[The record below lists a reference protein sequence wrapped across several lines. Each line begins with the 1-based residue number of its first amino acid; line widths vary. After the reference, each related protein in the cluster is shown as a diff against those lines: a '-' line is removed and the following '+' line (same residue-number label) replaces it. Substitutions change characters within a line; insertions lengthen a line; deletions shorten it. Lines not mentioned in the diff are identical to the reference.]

1 MYLPRTLLA
10 HLYSHLL
17 RTVHPLS
24 PPVLILVALEPDAL
38 CACRILTALLRRD
51 YIPHKIQPVAGY
63 GDLARVGDELVQP
76 MRIQEGGSGG
86 VVVCLG
92 VGGLVDL
99 SAALGLD
106 SEEEGNTAHGVEV
119 WVVDARRPWNLENV
133 FGSLQSAGLED
144 GRERREAGVEQGKIS
159 RDYRPGKGGV
169 VVFDDGDIEEELQ
182 AEKEAFLALQ
192 DMPDVDEEENDD
204 DGDDTE
210 SEDGNAD
217 GLDSGSRK
225 RKSWSDREEDQS
237 GSEDENGRPARRRR
251 SNSSSPIPT
260 SPSRPPR
267 RGLLTTSQKTSSEP
281 VFSLSASPPSNQ
293 QSSAPITT
301 TTAKAPSARTLRR
314 RLLKL
319 RRKHENVL
327 RAYYALGTSYSEPI
341 SSLLYSLASELGRED
356 NDLLWL
362 TIVGV
367 SSTDLYGRTMSPSA
381 RATSTP
387 NEKGER
393 INRILRDE
401 VRRLNPIPPADLMR
415 ERDISSSTG
424 AMPIYARSPTDTSIR
439 ISPEPRFLLIRHW
452 SLYDSML
459 HSPYL
464 ASRLHI
470 WTDAGRRRLHKLLA
484 KMGISLKE
492 AGVGYTHMDIDL
504 KRGLRERL
512 LKFAPV
518 YGLDGLVPDA
528 DSSRSGHE
536 GWGFVRCWGWKAC
549 LSAVDVAIVVGAIL
563 EVGTSVLDNTHSHFP
578 STHGLPTPPTSAAS
592 STDGDGAQEAEA
604 AAAVASKDPDY
615 TTTRFYAA
623 YDALASSSPTDILA
637 HIPTAQHLARAILR
651 TGTALIAKHQIRHLR
666 AFRMAVVKEAAGV
679 GAEDVRLFAHPGAL
693 VKLALWVAEG
703 VAVLEGEKGK
713 RKAEALVLASLDE
726 GRGVCVVVGLGGGGG
741 RGVDYGREKE
751 RSEKKAKRDASKEA
765 KRIEREKNKAEKKRL
780 RAQRREKDDD
790 AEDREKPEDED
801 EDDDEEPET
810 EPDPDS
816 DSSSDSDSDSDP
828 DSSSTAMRKGIA
840 RNNFGNAFQAVVAET
855 GARVKVDSFEH
866 CVVEVLKEDL
876 AGFLEALSLRSVVG

>member
-1 MYLPRTLLA
+1 
-10 HLYSHLL
+10 
-17 RTVHPLS
+17 
-24 PPVLILVALEPDAL
+24 
-38 CACRILTALLRRD
+38 
-51 YIPHKIQPVAGY
+51 
-63 GDLARVGDELVQP
+63 
-76 MRIQEGGSGG
+76 
-86 VVVCLG
+86 
-92 VGGLVDL
+92 
-99 SAALGLD
+99 
-106 SEEEGNTAHGVEV
+106 
-119 WVVDARRPWNLENV
+119 
-133 FGSLQSAGLED
+133 
-144 GRERREAGVEQGKIS
+144 
-159 RDYRPGKGGV
+159 
-169 VVFDDGDIEEELQ
+169 
-182 AEKEAFLALQ
+182 
-192 DMPDVDEEENDD
+192 MPDVDEEENDD

-251 SNSSSPIPT
+251 SNS
-260 SPSRPPR
+260 
-267 RGLLTTSQKTSSEP
+267 
-281 VFSLSASPPSNQ
+281 
-293 QSSAPITT
+293 SSAPITT

-401 VRRLNPIPPADLMR
+401 VRRLNPIPPADLVR

-592 STDGDGAQEAEA
+592 STDGDGAQEAETA
-604 AAAVASKDPDY
+604 PAVASKDPDY

-679 GAEDVRLFAHPGAL
+679 GAED
-693 VKLALWVAEG
+693 
-703 VAVLEGEKGK
+703 
-713 RKAEALVLASLDE
+713 
-726 GRGVCVVVGLGGGGG
+726 
-741 RGVDYGREKE
+741 
-751 RSEKKAKRDASKEA
+751 
-765 KRIEREKNKAEKKRL
+765 
-780 RAQRREKDDD
+780 
-790 AEDREKPEDED
+790 
-801 EDDDEEPET
+801 
-810 EPDPDS
+810 
-816 DSSSDSDSDSDP
+816 
-828 DSSSTAMRKGIA
+828 
-840 RNNFGNAFQAVVAET
+840 
-855 GARVKVDSFEH
+855 
-866 CVVEVLKEDL
+866 
-876 AGFLEALSLRSVVG
+876 